1 MWNGDLIQGPDFQ
14 PADPNRTFM
23 PDLRR
28 FLLGRRLAS
37 DETHHTQ
44 VNNFVGLSVFSSD
57 ALSSVAY
64 ATQEI
69 MASLSTA
76 IGHHGM
82 AVAGAAGAF
91 AAHWLFGLS
100 AYVAF
105 GIVGLLIILGIS
117 YRQTI
122 IAYPGGGGAYNVA
135 KDNLGEAAA
144 QTAGAALLTD
154 YILTVAVSVSSGVAA
169 ITAAI
174 PALGGYN
181 VPITL
186 IAILFIAIANLRG
199 VKESGA
205 LFSVP
210 TYGFILCMVILIV
223 TGALRW
229 ISGAHI
235 APTVEQTVASLDR
248 TQHLAGIA
256 LVWVFM
262 RAYSAGCTALTGVE
276 AISNG
281 VTAFK
286 APSSHNASKTMIW
299 MVMLLGGMFLG
310 ITLLSNHFNVVYHHS
325 LDAAVVN
332 ETLLSKL
339 CKVIYGD
346 TTHGLPKFIYFVTQG
361 FTFAILVVAANTSYA
376 DFPRLA
382 ALHARDGFLPKQFTI
397 QGDRLVFS
405 NGILI
410 LSAVSGLLVVLFH
423 ANTDILLPLYA
434 LGVFLGF
441 TISQA
446 GMVLH
451 WFKKRGDF
459 WRAKAVVN
467 GIGATA
473 SAIVMLDIAITK
485 FMAGAWIVILLVPT
499 LVFIFFNIHRH
510 YIGLKAKL
518 AASRLDAALPSK
530 HHAIVLVSSIH
541 RGVVD
546 ALRYARLISG
556 DRVEA
561 LHVDLGSDGFNESP
575 AMEKMR
581 SDWTSYGIG
590 IPLRSVPSPYRRI
603 VEPIMEEIERFQAAE
618 PDVCLTVVLPE
629 YVPSQWWQRF
639 LHNQMALR
647 IKAMLMMRPGVI
659 VTTVRMHVPD

>member
-1 MWNGDLIQGPDFQ
+1 
-14 PADPNRTFM
+14 M
-23 PDLRR
+23 PPIRR
-28 FLLGRRLAS
+28 VILGRRLAS
-37 DETHHTQ
+37 DETGHTQ

-69 MASLSTA
+69 MASLS
-76 IGHHGM
+76 M
-82 AVAGAAGAF
+82 ALSHPGAAAAGAVGAF

-100 AYVAF
+100 VWVAL
-105 GIVGLLIILGIS
+105 GIVALLVILGIS

-122 IAYPGGGGAYNVA
+122 MAYPGGGGAYNVA

-169 ITAAI
+169 VTAAF
-174 PALGGYN
+174 PVLSSYN

-186 IAILFIAIANLRG
+186 AAILFIAILNLRG

-210 TYGFILCMVILIV
+210 TYGFILCMMLLIG
-223 TGALRW
+223 TGIYRW
-229 ISGAHI
+229 ITGTVAA
-235 APTVEQTVASLDR
+235 APTMEQAAASLQHS
-248 TQHLAGIA
+248 QHLAGLA

-286 APSSHNASKTMIW
+286 APSSHNAAKTMIW
-299 MVMLLGGMFLG
+299 MVILLGAMFLG
-310 ITLLSNHFNVVYHHS
+310 ITLLANHFNVVYHHS
-325 LDAAVVN
+325 TDAAVVN

-339 CKVIYGD
+339 CKAVYGD
-346 TTHGLPKFIYFVTQG
+346 TTHGLAKFTYLVTQG

-405 NGILI
+405 NGIMI
-410 LSAVSGLLVVLFH
+410 LSVLSGLLVVMFH

-451 WFKKRGDF
+451 WRKKRGKF

-467 GIGATA
+467 GVGATA
-473 SAIVMLDIAITK
+473 SAIVMLDIAVTK
-485 FMAGAWIVILLVPT
+485 FMAGAWIVIVLVPT
-499 LVFIFFNIHRH
+499 LVFIFFRIHRH

-518 AASRLDAALPSK
+518 AASRADAALSHE
-530 HHAIVLVSSIH
+530 HHAIVLVSSLH
-541 RGVVD
+541 KGVVH
-546 ALRYARLISG
+546 ALRYAQMISG
-556 DRVEA
+556 GRAEA
-561 LHVDLGSDGFNESP
+561 LTVDQDSSSECESP
-575 AMEKMR
+575 AMERMR
-581 SDWTSYGIG
+581 SDWKHYGLG
-590 IPLRSVPSPYRRI
+590 VPLRTVFSPYRRI
-603 VEPIMEEIERFQAAE
+603 VEPIMEDIARFQLLH
-618 PDVCLTVVLPE
+618 PHVSLTVILPE

-639 LHNQMALR
+639 LHNQMSLR

-659 VTTVRMHVPD
+659 VTTVRMHVPS